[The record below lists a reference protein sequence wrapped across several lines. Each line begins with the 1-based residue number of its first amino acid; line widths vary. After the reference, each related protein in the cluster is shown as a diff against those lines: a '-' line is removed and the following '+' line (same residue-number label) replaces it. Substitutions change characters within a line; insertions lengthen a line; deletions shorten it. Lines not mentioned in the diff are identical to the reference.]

1 MEGSVTQIKTNTEK
15 LVLDVEPLKGNYRE
29 LKETLQS
36 TKGQV
41 DTLVKENKG
50 LKSKVKSHEEQLL
63 ESKKEVEELD
73 ERLNDIEARHD
84 DLEQYTRKFNLVI
97 HGLPELEEEDN
108 VATVVTPGRLLQVNL
123 TPGDI
128 DIVHRMNTKSK
139 DKPRPI
145 IARFSNYNT
154 KSNL

>member
-1 MEGSVTQIKTNTEK
+1 MES
-15 LVLDVEPLKGNYRE
+15 LKGNYKE

-41 DTLVKENKG
+41 NSLVKENKG
-50 LKSKVKSHEEQLL
+50 LKTKVKSLEERLL

-84 DLEQYTRKFNLVI
+84 ELEQYTQKFNLVI
-97 HGLPELEEEDN
+97 HGIPEQEEEDN
-108 VATVVTPGRLLQVNL
+108 VANVVKLGKLLQVNL

-128 DIVHRMNTKSK
+128 GIVH
-139 DKPRPI
+139 
-145 IARFSNYNT
+145 
-154 KSNL
+154 

>member
-1 MEGSVTQIKTNTEK
+1 MES
-15 LVLDVEPLKGNYRE
+15 LKGNYRE

-41 DTLVKENKG
+41 GTLVKENKG
-50 LKSKVKSHEEQLL
+50 LKSKVKSREEQLL

-73 ERLNDIEARHD
+73 EKPNDIKARHD

-128 DIVHRMNTKSK
+128 DIVRRMNTKSK

-145 IARFSNYNT
+145 IARFSNYNA